1 MIKKLKQ
8 FVEEDMQKVPSQRI
22 DSVLLY
28 ADFSDEPTAKLWH
41 ALDGLSPNHLDLY
54 ASADCE
60 DCHVEPLD
68 TLKHQWD
75 DLESLTLRNI
85 CEPDFMTRAPNIF
98 SQISS
103 LTLDH
108 CCCIE
113 DFPITL
119 TGLKHLR
126 VLENNACDM
135 FGNAVDNIPNLT
147 NVLEVLEIKST
158 NDCDFACAYDPQ
170 DFRDRLRKCM
180 NIWKFRLAASY
191 RDSLDTDLASYIPP
205 FVGKLTLRF
214 TRSLPFLHDI
224 DDWIMHACDRTWLPH
239 LKSFQLTVDPESCV
253 RGLESD
259 AKSGQW
265 TRILDN
271 PPRELSQEAF
281 DKEFER
287 KRGVLYAVLKS
298 SRPEIELRTEAKF

>member
-1 MIKKLKQ
+1 M
-8 FVEEDMQKVPSQRI
+8 
-22 DSVLLY
+22 
-28 ADFSDEPTAKLWH
+28 PTAPAVGHKISLR
-41 ALDGLSPNHLDLY
+41 LLGLYTPPHMHCYIQTAY

-85 CEPDFMTRAPNIF
+85 CEPEFMTRAPNIF

-205 FVGKLTLRF
+205 FVGKLTFALHSF
-214 TRSLPFLHDI
+214 SSLP
-224 DDWIMHACDRTWLPH
+224 
-239 LKSFQLTVDPESCV
+239 S
-253 RGLESD
+253 
-259 AKSGQW
+259 
-265 TRILDN
+265 
-271 PPRELSQEAF
+271 
-281 DKEFER
+281 
-287 KRGVLYAVLKS
+287 
-298 SRPEIELRTEAKF
+298 